1 MRNLGF
7 YQASSFRKA
16 GLLYQQKK
24 KVMPHTAQFLESL
37 HRETE
42 TLLQKAIGEWQMLPP
57 EVLSAQPAP
66 TQWSAAQ
73 CLEHLNIYGRYYLPA
88 MEKAIQKA
96 SQNGTVPA
104 REFHS
109 GWLGSYFTNLM
120 LPKPDGKLKSTM
132 KAPKNAVPAAHPDA
146 RAMLAEFIDQQ
157 ETMLQLLHAAAAVN
171 LNQVRIPISIMPWL
185 RLKLGD
191 TFSFVIAHIERHVLQ
206 AERAMAVAKQPVS
219 PL

>member
-1 MRNLGF
+1 
-7 YQASSFRKA
+7 
-16 GLLYQQKK
+16 
-24 KVMPHTAQFLESL
+24 MPHTAQFLESL

-57 EVLSAQPAP
+57 EVLSAQPAL

-96 SQNGTVPA
+96 RQNGAVPA
-104 REFHS
+104 REFHP

-132 KAPKNAVPAAHPDA
+132 KAPKNARPAAHPDA
-146 RAMLAEFIDQQ
+146 RAMLAEF
-157 ETMLQLLHAAAAVN
+157 
-171 LNQVRIPISIMPWL
+171 
-185 RLKLGD
+185 
-191 TFSFVIAHIERHVLQ
+191 
-206 AERAMAVAKQPVS
+206 
-219 PL
+219 